1 VAESK
6 AKAASK
12 GGEAVSAAVR
22 EVESERN
29 SKGSRDKPKGAAVQ
43 ARDRAL
49 MRFIARFRFCSVAQ
63 VAKAHSMSE
72 TRAYKRTQALR
83 RLGLLAFRRPLLEWP
98 GAVYV
103 TADGC
108 SYLGLPRRREPRLD
122 VASYGHEL
130 AVSELCARLERN
142 EAIRRVLTEREL
154 RELTHETGE
163 QWFVPIEAPKSIR
176 RRGTQKRW
184 PDLAVEDTDGRL
196 IAIELEGAVKGS
208 ERWRRI
214 LAGYAD
220 SERYAGCLW
229 HVREPQVAR
238 RLSELSFEDLLAA
251 AGAPRALHLRPWPG
265 LGAEEEGQIAE
276 LERAHRQRLAE
287 RERERAQEQ
296 AQRRAQQERRE
307 GWERLRPE
315 ALFLHR
321 EARELAR
328 ACGEPEPEPPD
339 QKHGEAEQELERLEQ
354 EHARLSALYA
364 DLQREREEARVS
376 NVFRRALGG

>member
-1 VAESK
+1 
-6 AKAASK
+6 
-12 GGEAVSAAVR
+12 VSAAAVQ

-29 SKGSRDKPKGAAVQ
+29 SKGSRHKPKGAAVQ
-43 ARDRAL
+43 ERDRAL

-63 VAKAHSMSE
+63 VAKAHQMSE

-98 GAVYV
+98 GAVYI

-130 AVSELCARLERN
+130 AVSELCARLEQN
-142 EAIRRVLTEREL
+142 EAIRRVFTEREL
-154 RELTHETGE
+154 RELTQETDE
-163 QWFVPIEAPKSIR
+163 RWYVPIEAPKSLR

-196 IAIELEGAVKGS
+196 VAIELEGAVKGS

-214 LAGYAD
+214 LAGYAG
-220 SERYAGCLW
+220 SERYSGCLW

-238 RLSELSFEDLLAA
+238 RLSELSFETTLAS
-251 AGAPRALHLRPWPG
+251 AGAPKALHLRPWPG
-265 LGAEEEGQIAE
+265 LGAEEEGAIAE

-287 RERERAQEQ
+287 RERERAEE
-296 AQRRAQQERRE
+296 RARQHAEQERRE

-315 ALFLHR
+315 ALFLYR

-328 ACGEPEPEPPD
+328 ACEEREPEPPN
-339 QKHGEAEQELERLEQ
+339 QKHAEAEAELERLER
-354 EHARLSALYA
+354 ERARLAALY
-364 DLQREREEARVS
+364 DELQREREEATVS
-376 NVFRRALGG
+376 NVFRRALGS

>member
-1 VAESK
+1 MSVAVKEVGSGGK
-6 AKAASK
+6 ERAAKA
-12 GGEAVSAAVR
+12 
-22 EVESERN
+22 
-29 SKGSRDKPKGAAVQ
+29 KPKGAAVQ
-43 ARDRAL
+43 ARDRQL

-63 VAKAHSMSE
+63 VAKAHGMSE

-83 RLGLLAFRRPLLEWP
+83 RLGLLKFRRPLLEWP

-130 AVSELCARLERN
+130 AVAELCARLEQH

-154 RELTHETGE
+154 RELTQETGE
-163 QWFVPIEAPKSIR
+163 QWFVPVEAPKSQR
-176 RRGTQKRW
+176 RRDQQKRW
-184 PDLAVEDTDGRL
+184 PDLAVEDEDGRL
-196 IAIELEGAVKGS
+196 MAVELEGAVKGS

-214 LAGYAD
+214 LTGYAD

-238 RLSELSFEDLLAA
+238 RLSALSFEDLLAVD
-251 AGAPRALHLRPWPG
+251 GAPQALHLRPWPG
-265 LGAEEEGQIAE
+265 LGAEEEGAIAE
-276 LERAHRQRLAE
+276 IESAHRERAIEYERERSEERAHQRAE
-287 RERERAQEQ
+287 
-296 AQRRAQQERRE
+296 QERRG

-321 EARELAR
+321 EVCELAR
-328 ACGEPEPEPPD
+328 ACGQQEPDPPD
-339 QKHGEAEQELERLEQ
+339 QKHGEAAQELERLER
-354 EHARLSALYA
+354 ERSRLQALY
-364 DLQREREEARVS
+364 DELQREREEATVS
-376 NVFRRALGG
+376 GVFRRVLGG